1 MFLSPQKIFAS
12 ASASAI
18 VLSRLDCD
26 VYKFIM
32 AQFIWAHGHENILVT
47 FGFKLRTK
55 GIKIGKIIP
64 ELALR
69 EQLDHLMNL
78 QFTPT
83 ELSQLMGMTVM
94 NKKGAVRPLFQIPFV
109 AELERRSLRDTSY
122 ELVYLQDGTI
132 TLTFTGKWLDVMFW
146 ETPAMAIISELY
158 YWYLWQSLGATRS
171 EFSSFYAELHQRTVR
186 DCLKL
191 RQFPELTFSQFGHR
205 RRHSRMIEVHMQE
218 VFEDMIPN
226 QCTAASNVWLSFK
239 MGKNNP
245 KGTNAHELPMVWAT
259 LNGNTDQWIQESPF
273 DLVRK
278 WGEYYPELAILLPDT
293 FRTTAF
299 LKYAGAD
306 IAHSAAGI
314 RIDSKKE
321 ELAIPEFVDWFKSH
335 GEDPRTKI
343 FIPSDGLTADRMIEL
358 YQKFASQVG
367 VLTFGYGTHATNQ
380 INGILPPETGFTT
393 LSMVIKV
400 IEANGRP
407 TVKLSDN
414 PGKHTGIDEAEI
426 ARYDSLFA
434 KDGEAVKET
443 IV

>member
-1 MFLSPQKIFAS
+1 MFLSPRQIFAS
-12 ASASAI
+12 ASDAPI

-32 AQFIWAHGHENILVT
+32 AQFIWDHGHSDIPVT
-47 FGFKLRTK
+47 FGFKMRTK
-55 GIKIGKIIP
+55 GVKIGNIIP
-64 ELALR
+64 EPALR
-69 EQLDHLMNL
+69 EQLDYLMNL
-78 QFTPT
+78 RFTQT
-83 ELSQLMGMTVM
+83 ELSQLMGMTVA
-94 NKKGAVRPLFQIPFV
+94 NKEGTVRQLFKIPFV
-109 AELERRSLRDTSY
+109 AELNRRSLRDTSY
-122 ELVYLQDGTI
+122 ELGYLADGTI
-132 TLTFTGKWLDVMFW
+132 KLTFSGKWLDVMFW
-146 ETPAMAIISELY
+146 ETTAMAIISELY
-158 YWYLWQSLGATRS
+158 YWHLWQSQSATRS
-171 EFSSFYAELHQRTVR
+171 EFSSFYAEMHQRTVR
-186 DCLKL
+186 DCMKL

-218 VFEDMIPN
+218 VFEELIPN
-226 QCTAASNVWLSFK
+226 QCVAASNVWLSFLT
-239 MGKNNP
+239 GKNNP

-259 LNGNTDQWIQESPF
+259 LKGNTDQWIQESPH
-273 DLVRK
+273 DLVRN
-278 WGEYYPELAILLPDT
+278 WAEYYPELAILLPDT

-299 LKYAGAD
+299 LKDAGAD
-306 IAHSAAGI
+306 IAHSTTGV

-321 ELAIPEFVDWFKSH
+321 EIAIPEFIEWFKRH
-335 GEDPRTKI
+335 GENPRTKT
-343 FIPSDGLTADRMIEL
+343 FIPSDGLTADRMIEI
-358 YQKFASQVG
+358 YKQFVDQVG

-426 ARYDSLFA
+426 ARYDRLFVR
-434 KDGEAVKET
+434 DGEAVQDI